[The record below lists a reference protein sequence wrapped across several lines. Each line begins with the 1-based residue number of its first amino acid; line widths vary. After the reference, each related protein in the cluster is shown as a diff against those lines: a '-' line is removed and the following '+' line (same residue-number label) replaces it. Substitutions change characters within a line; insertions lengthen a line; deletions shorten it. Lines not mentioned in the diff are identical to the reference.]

1 MTFESMHEFRYLILM
16 KTKSVV
22 NRNLNIVV
30 ALGLTIYLLSFPPVN
45 NTLPHKVTQKINILQ
60 IESNVLKNSSGGGHG
75 NIS

>member
-16 KTKSVV
+16 KKKSVV
-22 NRNLNIVV
+22 NLNIVV

-60 IESNVLKNSSGGGHG
+60 IESNVLKNSSSGGHE